1 VKTPVKPTKEGISL
15 SLYVQPGASKSAW
28 AGLHDASL
36 KLRIAA
42 RPIDG
47 EANKEV
53 CAYLAKFFGVPKTS
67 VQIVHGATGRNKI
80 VTIMGDTDEL
90 IRKAEQ
96 LQRSADD

>member
-42 RPIDG
+42 RPIEG

-53 CAYLAKFFGVPKTS
+53 CAYLSKFFAVPKSS
-67 VQIVHGATGRNKI
+67 VQIAHGATGRNKI
-80 VTIMGDTDEL
+80 VQIIGDTDEL
-90 IRKAEQ
+90 MKKAET
-96 LQRSADD
+96 LITT